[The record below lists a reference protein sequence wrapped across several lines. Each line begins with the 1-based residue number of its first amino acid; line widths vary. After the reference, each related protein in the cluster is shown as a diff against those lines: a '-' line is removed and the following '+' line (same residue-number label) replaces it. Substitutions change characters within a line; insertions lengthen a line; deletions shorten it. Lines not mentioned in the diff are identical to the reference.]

1 MKRLIVIIIFLFAF
15 FEGFSQSAYHGG
27 RGDGYAFAEVIIPD
41 AGVLITNANQN
52 ISIFPNPIKAKQN
65 LFFQCDYFEKNASI
79 SIHNVIGKELFSI
92 KLNLTLSQSVFP
104 YLFQEKGMY
113 FISFQTKQKVLTYKL
128 VVD

>member
-1 MKRLIVIIIFLFAF
+1 MKRLIVIMMFLFAF
-15 FEGFSQSAYHGG
+15 VEGFSQSAYHGG

-65 LFFQCDYFEKNASI
+65 LFFHSNSSEENASI
-79 SIHNVIGKELFSI
+79 SVHSVIGKELFSI

-104 YLFQEKGMY
+104 YIFQEKGMY